1 MPTFQVFID
10 EAGDPG
16 VKPKVIDGP
25 HLTDWFVVSAVVVS
39 YQKRLDV
46 VDWVRDLN
54 EAVRNLNS
62 DALHYRNLSEPNRA
76 RVCRMLGRKPCRI
89 FAVASHK
96 DSMRRHYNPNLGRAN
111 DKIFYNWCLRL
122 LLERVTEWCYR
133 RGHKDLDGDC
143 TAEVIF
149 SHRGGHNYLDLED
162 YLKKLEAQTL
172 TKKLV
177 LDAKGI
183 APGVLSP
190 SRLQVEESERIAGL
204 QLADISASA
213 IFNAAN
219 SLASKHCLDPARA
232 LIPRIAKVYRSKR
245 VAGAGVLM
253 LPFRHQGD
261 IPESDRKFFIECGY
275 DF

>member
-46 VDWVRDLN
+46 VDWVRDMN

-122 LLERVTEWCYR
+122 LLERVTEWCYLWLLLCCGIEITEQLSGELCKNR
-133 RGHKDLDGDC
+133 NGHILALVIGAFADG
-143 TAEVIF
+143 
-149 SHRGGHNYLDLED
+149 
-162 YLKKLEAQTL
+162 
-172 TKKLV
+172 
-177 LDAKGI
+177 
-183 APGVLSP
+183 
-190 SRLQVEESERIAGL
+190 
-204 QLADISASA
+204 
-213 IFNAAN
+213 
-219 SLASKHCLDPARA
+219 
-232 LIPRIAKVYRSKR
+232 RIAKRPAIRLGNKLQTTDDQWLTNL
-245 VAGAGVLM
+245 VARATGFSRAAFSGPLADEFNHLAGKSVKLV
-253 LPFRHQGD
+253 D
-261 IPESDRKFFIECGY
+261 IQAHIEAVKPSGKSAISRTRYGY
-275 DF
+275 DSDDDDDDWGFALDWNQDED